1 MNKAIKMPKKKYIE
15 TIFAR
20 KGKVTNVSKKDGFW
34 LVDVTL
40 KQTAVIFGSYNAFT
54 LISATPSDGQATFQ
68 ADNERLAMYMD
79 VGIMYKD

>member
-1 MNKAIKMPKKKYIE
+1 MSKAIKMSKKKYIK
-15 TIFAR
+15 TIFSR
-20 KGKVTNVSKKDGFW
+20 KGQVTSVTKKDGFW

-40 KQTAVIFGSYNAFT
+40 NQTAVIFGMYNAFT
-54 LISATPSDGQATFQ
+54 LVSATPSDGQATFQ